1 MISSCLP
8 RIGVRADANV
18 YPGELRLPVFFGR
31 SITVNTRI
39 FIDYWNFQLM
49 WNERAAHGSRCDWRL
64 LPGVLIGEAASLLA
78 SAGLKPL
85 TLQETRV
92 YAGYEAG
99 REAALRNWL
108 HNFLDR
114 QPGFRVFT
122 SERHWRAHPVH
133 CRSCGASTG
142 SCPSCGAPFGRAAEK
157 TIDARIVT
165 DLIGLAWEGAYDAAI
180 LVSSDKDFVPAVDH
194 LQSKNIHV
202 INATWHGRGHELATI
217 CWASFELDGFTAA
230 LTRTP

>member
-1 MISSCLP
+1 MNL
-8 RIGVRADANV
+8 
-18 YPGELRLPVFFGR
+18 
-31 SITVNTRI
+31 RI
-39 FIDYWNFQLM
+39 FVDYWNFQLT
-49 WNERAAHGSRCDWRL
+49 WNERTGGARCDWL
-64 LPGVLIGEAASLLA
+64 QVPTAFTDAATSLLA
-78 SAGLKPL
+78 SAGLGSL

-99 REAALRNWL
+99 REAPLKNWL

-133 CRSCGASTG
+133 CRACGTLTDR
-142 SCPSCGAPFGRAAEK
+142 CPSCNGDFGRAAEK

-165 DLIGLAWEGAYDAAI
+165 DLIGLAWEGAYDVAV
-180 LVSSDKDFVPAVDH
+180 LVSSDKDFIPAVDY

-202 INATWHGRGHELATI
+202 VNATWHGRGNELAKI
-217 CWASFELDGFTAA
+217 CWASFELDGYTAA
-230 LTRTP
+230 LVRA

>member
-1 MISSCLP
+1 M
-8 RIGVRADANV
+8 NV
-18 YPGELRLPVFFGR
+18 CPGELRLPVFFGP
-31 SITVNTRI
+31 SIDVDARI
-39 FIDYWNFQLM
+39 FVDYWNFQLT
-49 WNERAAHGSRCDWRL
+49 WNERTHRALCDWRL
-64 LPGVLIGEAASLLA
+64 LPGVLIAEATSLL
-78 SAGLKPL
+78 SKAGLGSL

-99 REAALRNWL
+99 REANLKSWL

-133 CRSCGASTG
+133 CRSCGASTA
-142 SCPSCGAPFGRAAEK
+142 SCPSCGEAFGRAAEK
-157 TIDARIVT
+157 TVDARIVT
-165 DLIGLAWEGAYDAAI
+165 DLIGLAWEGAYSVAV
-180 LVSSDKDFVPAVDH
+180 LVSSDKDFIPAVDY

-202 INATWHGRGHELATI
+202 INATWHGRGHELATV
-217 CWASFELDGFTAA
+217 CWASFELDGFTAG

>member
-1 MISSCLP
+1 MSVPGS
-8 RIGVRADANV
+8 IGSPYSFAFAPMN
-18 YPGELRLPVFFGR
+18 L
-31 SITVNTRI
+31 RI
-39 FIDYWNFQLM
+39 FIDYWNFQIT
-49 WNERAAHGSRCDWRL
+49 WNERTGGARCDWQQ
-64 LPGVLIGEAASLLA
+64 LPASLTRAAVYLLA
-78 SAGLKPL
+78 TAGLGTL

-99 REAALRNWL
+99 REAALKNWL

-133 CRSCGASTG
+133 CRTCGASTDR
-142 SCPSCGAPFGRAAEK
+142 CPSCNSEFGRAAEK

-165 DLIGLAWEGAYDAAI
+165 DLIGLAWEGAYDVAV
-180 LVSSDKDFVPAVDH
+180 LVSSDKDFIPAVDY

-202 INATWHGRGHELATI
+202 INATWHGRGHELAKI
-217 CWASFELDGFTAA
+217 CWASFELDSFTAA
-230 LTRTP
+230 LIR